1 MNGQSEAWNTYTYLS
16 FGAAFAMLV
25 GGIWMLPADLWIK
38 GYLTMGTVFL
48 TGSTV
53 SLTKALRDKHESER
67 LTNKIEEAKTD
78 KILREF
84 DQAA

>member
-1 MNGQSEAWNTYTYLS
+1 MNNHSQAWSSYTYLS
-16 FGAAFAMLV
+16 FGTAFLMLI

-38 GYLTMGTVFL
+38 GYLSMGVIFL

-53 SLTKALRDKHESER
+53 SLTKTMRDNHESDR
-67 LTNKIEEAKTD
+67 LTNKLEEAKTD

>member
-1 MNGQSEAWNTYTYLS
+1 MNNHSQAWSSYTYLS
-16 FGAAFAMLV
+16 FGTAFFMLV

-38 GYLTMGTVFL
+38 GYLSMGVIFL

-53 SLTKALRDKHESER
+53 SLTKTMRDNHESDR
-67 LTNKIEEAKTD
+67 LTNKLEEAKTD

>member
-1 MNGQSEAWNTYTYLS
+1 MNKQSEAWNTYSFVS
-16 FGAAFAMLV
+16 FGAAFIMLI
-25 GGIWMLPADLWIK
+25 GGIWVLPADFWIK
-38 GYLTMGTVFL
+38 GYLSMGTIFL

-53 SLTKALRDKHESER
+53 SLTKALRDKHEAER

-84 DQAA
+84 EQVA